1 MDILNRIA
9 DLRCRK
15 GWSEYELAK
24 RSDLPQ
30 STISSWYK
38 KEMLPSIPSLE
49 KICTGLGITLCPVSY
64 THLDVYK
71 RQGFDT
77 LAAQTILAL
86 KNAYPQVKLILVLPC
101 QNQSER
107 WNRADRAICEGILVQ
122 ADKVVYISE
131 HYYKGCMHK
140 RNRHLVDCSDYCIC
154 YLNRLSGGT
163 YYTVHYAR
171 EKGLKIINCAE
182 QLG

>member
-49 KICTGLGITLCPVSY
+49 KICTGLGITLCQFFCEEEQAVTLTPEQKKLLHQYSY
-64 THLDVYK
+64 LTDAQKEKLDLFL
-71 RQGFDT
+71 QG
-77 LAAQTILAL
+77 
-86 KNAYPQVKLILVLPC
+86 LIC
-101 QNQSER
+101 
-107 WNRADRAICEGILVQ
+107 
-122 ADKVVYISE
+122 K
-131 HYYKGCMHK
+131 
-140 RNRHLVDCSDYCIC
+140 
-154 YLNRLSGGT
+154 
-163 YYTVHYAR
+163 
-171 EKGLKIINCAE
+171 
-182 QLG
+182 